1 MTAPILFRW
10 SGETMEPLP
19 RFHNICN
26 AEFTVGEVYRMQ
38 VEEERSQVSHNHYF
52 AELHEKWLSLPEN
65 TVLQFASDEHL
76 RKHALIMTGYR
87 DERSFVCA
95 SKAEALRLAA
105 FLKPVDEYAVISVA
119 ECAVIMWTAKSQ
131 SRKAMGGKVF
141 QKSKQDVFDF
151 VDALLGTDPLQAHE
165 AAA

>member
-1 MTAPILFRW
+1 MMTAPIFFRW
-10 SGETMEPLP
+10 SGEAMEPLP

-26 AEFTVGEVYRMQ
+26 AEFTVGEVYRLQ

-52 AELHEKWLSLPEN
+52 ATLHEKWLSLPE
-65 TVLQFASDEHL
+65 TLVVQFASDEHL
-76 RKHALIMTGYR
+76 RKHALIMCGYR
-87 DERSFVCA
+87 DERSFVCS

-131 SRKAMGGKVF
+131 SRKAMGGKLF
-141 QKSKQDVFDF
+141 QKSKQDVLDF
-151 VDALLGTDPLQAHE
+151 VDALLGARE
-165 AAA
+165 AA